1 MLVVAISDNNVS
13 YGNLHIPNNVI
24 WNYFVSLMNTKTHKL
39 FSHKMLKLLCLFLVP
54 LCLFIRSE
62 QIQRRQLI
70 VIHGIITV
78 VSFLTTRR
86 GRMDWAAVVPFSCT
100 QNMAEVVF
108 FSTTI
113 VRSYRWR
120 PSSGRYFCFFCDGR
134 DVWPCFSFV
143 FDGLF
148 EAFLVHWSDLEL
160 FLQVKGF
167 PTTVGPSI
175 TINRYIK
182 IGRKKAQIQQ
192 KQAPWSLFE
201 MKQKKIFF

>member
-1 MLVVAISDNNVS
+1 MLVVAINDNNVS
-13 YGNLHIPNNVI
+13 YGNLHIPNNII

-54 LCLFIRSE
+54 LCLFICSE

-100 QNMAEVVF
+100 QNTAEVVF
-108 FSTTI
+108 FPTTI

-120 PSSGRYFCFFCDGR
+120 PSSGRYLCFFCDGR
-134 DVWPCFSFV
+134 DLLRRQRCLAVFSLRFRRPVWGVSCTLKRLGAFS
-143 FDGLF
+143 
-148 EAFLVHWSDLEL
+148 
-160 FLQVKGF
+160 
-167 PTTVGPSI
+167 PSQ
-175 TINRYIK
+175 RFSHYC
-182 IGRKKAQIQQ
+182 R
-192 KQAPWSLFE
+192 SLHYD
-201 MKQKKIFF
+201 